1 MQKQNQQ
8 KEIYNNVNVVTFK
21 PHDGSY
27 HIMLNDI
34 TNEKN
39 YSDLTNVIEYCYK
52 NRQFFKLV
60 IETKNLERKKIH
72 MSYLYKLASFLKQ
85 MKKKETT
92 YLLKSTIYVYDDFTN
107 NLLYTLFTFLSS
119 PLAHVEI
126 IYRSTRAI
134 NNENNL
140 NNIKKISNY
149 YPHK

>member
-8 KEIYNNVNVVTFK
+8 EIYNNINIVTFR
-21 PHDGSY
+21 PHEGAY

-52 NRQFFKLV
+52 HKQFFKLI

-72 MSYLYKLASFLKQ
+72 MSYLYKLASFLKK
-85 MKKKETT
+85 MKQEKPC

-107 NLLYTLFTFLSS
+107 NLLYMLFTFLSS

-126 IYRSTRAI
+126 IYRNTRS
-134 NNENNL
+134 NYNENDL